1 MSETAANVAEVI
13 GLVKEPL
20 EFSHTVYKE
29 NFYKTK
35 IEVLRDSGKYDEIR
49 IIVPERIT
57 DVGKGWAGRM
67 VAIIGE
73 FRSYNRR
80 EGGKSRLELFLFAKA
95 FQELGEGE
103 DGYWN
108 KVTLSGY
115 ICKPVI
121 YRKTPLGREISDI
134 LLAVNRPYGKSD
146 CIPCICWGRNARFAD
161 SFEIGGHIQ
170 VQGRIQSREYQKQS
184 AEEKYE
190 TKTAYE
196 VSVSE
201 LEVIESEGHKDQVA
215 DAE

>member
-57 DVGKGWAGRM
+57 DVGKSWAERM

-73 FRSYNRR
+73 FRSNNRR

-108 KVTLSGY
+108 HVTLTGY

-121 YRKTPLGREISDI
+121 YRKTPLGREISDVM
-134 LLAVNRPYGKSD
+134 LAVNRRNGKPD
-146 CIPCICWGRNARFAD
+146 YIPCICWGRDAKWT
-161 SFEIGGHIQ
+161 SFLDVGQKVEIE
-170 VQGRIQSREYQKQS
+170 GRIQSRNFLKKVGEEEYEQR
-184 AEEKYE
+184 
-190 TKTAYE
+190 TAYE
-196 VSVSE
+196 VSANTIGE
-201 LEVIESEGHKDQVA
+201 CD
-215 DAE
+215 